1 MTLLADALDPI
12 ELAVAVEIG
21 HAVRSD
27 NRGAMFLRLDGEDYR
42 SGRSQLVRPAGG
54 TTPHGL
60 PGE

>member
-27 NRGAMFLRLDGEDYR
+27 NRGALFLRLDGEDYR
-42 SGRSQLVRPAGG
+42 PGRRHNAARA
-54 TTPHGL
+54 TR
-60 PGE
+60 